1 VNFAKNGVL
10 YALFSLLLLFLPI
23 LIQEWSILP
32 ITFEQNLYRLPYFIF
47 LLGLV
52 LCWLFYNSREFNL
65 LIILGVSFWSF
76 QNYLWG
82 VALSTSQKILLF
94 DLLCVFI
101 PVNFAIF
108 NFLKERGILNQ
119 HGLKRLSFVAIQIAI
134 ITWLVVS
141 NKLSISNILD
151 VQLYPSYMSAI
162 KQPALIIMVISL
174 LVLITDWVIRG
185 SQLRYAWILI
195 LAAIML
201 ALHHVND
208 KQITTVYFILAG
220 IITITAIIIHSYHL
234 AYKDELTQLPSR
246 RALKQ
251 KLESLGKNY
260 TIAMADV
267 DHFKKLND
275 TYGHDVGDDVLKMLA
290 VHLSEVEGGG
300 TAYRYGGEEFAIVFP
315 GKDAKNAAVYLEALR
330 VKIDSTPF
338 VIRHKKRPRKKPE
351 QGNLVFS
358 TKQLHVTVSIGVSNK
373 KDSHLT
379 PQDVMKSADNELYK
393 AKKGGRNQVA
403 VY

>member
-1 VNFAKNGVL
+1 MNFAKNGVL

-174 LVLITDWVIRG
+174 LVLITDWVIHMHPGADGAALGATSHRDFETLAGLVATLEGGVLFNVGSAVILPEVFLKALSLARNLGHRVRRFTTVDLDFIRHYRPALNVVERPTRLGGRG
-185 SQLRYAWILI
+185 ISLVGQHEILVPL
-195 LAAIML
+195 LAAGL
-201 ALHHVND
+201 
-208 KQITTVYFILAG
+208 
-220 IITITAIIIHSYHL
+220 
-234 AYKDELTQLPSR
+234 
-246 RALKQ
+246 
-251 KLESLGKNY
+251 
-260 TIAMADV
+260 
-267 DHFKKLND
+267 
-275 TYGHDVGDDVLKMLA
+275 
-290 VHLSEVEGGG
+290 VER
-300 TAYRYGGEEFAIVFP
+300 TEEA
-315 GKDAKNAAVYLEALR
+315 
-330 VKIDSTPF
+330 
-338 VIRHKKRPRKKPE
+338 
-351 QGNLVFS
+351 
-358 TKQLHVTVSIGVSNK
+358 
-373 KDSHLT
+373 
-379 PQDVMKSADNELYK
+379 
-393 AKKGGRNQVA
+393 
-403 VY
+403 

>member
-1 VNFAKNGVL
+1 VNFAKNGIL
-10 YALFSLLLLFLPI
+10 YALFSLLILFLPL
-23 LIQEWSILP
+23 LIQEWTVLPTSI
-32 ITFEQNLYRLPYFIF
+32 EQNLYYLPYFIF
-47 LLGLV
+47 IIGLV

-65 LIILGVSFWSF
+65 LLILGASFWSL
-76 QNYLWG
+76 QNYLWDA
-82 VALSTSQKILLF
+82 ALSTTQKIILF

-119 HGLKRLSFVAIQIAI
+119 HGIKRLSYVAIQIAF

-141 NKLSISNILD
+141 NKSNISNLLD
-151 VQLYPSYMSAI
+151 VQIYPSYTSVI
-162 KQPALIIMVISL
+162 KQPALIIMVLSL
-174 LVLITDWVIRG
+174 FVLITDWVIRG

-220 IITITAIIIHSYHL
+220 IITISAIIIHSYNL

-251 KLESLGKNY
+251 KLESLGKTY
-260 TIAMADV
+260 AIAMADV

-290 VHLSEVEGGG
+290 VHLSEIEGGG
-300 TAYRYGGEEFAIVFP
+300 KAYRYGGEEFAIVFP
-315 GKDAKNAAVYLEALR
+315 EKNAKSAAVYLEGLR

-338 VIRHKKRPRKKPE
+338 VIRHKKRPRKKPDKSKTVSSE
-351 QGNLVFS
+351 
-358 TKQLHVTVSIGVSNK
+358 KQLNVTISIGVADK
-373 KDSHLT
+373 QERHIL
-379 PQDVMKSADNELYK
+379 PQDVMKSADKALYK
-393 AKKGGRNQVA
+393 AKKGGRNKVII
-403 VY
+403 

>member
-1 VNFAKNGVL
+1 VNFAKNGIL
-10 YALFSLLLLFLPI
+10 YALFSLLILFLPL
-23 LIQEWSILP
+23 LIQEWTVLPTSI
-32 ITFEQNLYRLPYFIF
+32 EQNLYYLPYFIF
-47 LLGLV
+47 IIGLV

-65 LIILGVSFWSF
+65 LLILGASFWSL
-76 QNYLWG
+76 QNYLWDA
-82 VALSTSQKILLF
+82 ALSTTQKIILF

-119 HGLKRLSFVAIQIAI
+119 HGIKRLSYVAIQIAF

-141 NKLSISNILD
+141 NKSNISNLLD
-151 VQLYPSYMSAI
+151 VQIYPSYTSVI
-162 KQPALIIMVISL
+162 KQPALIIMVLSL
-174 LVLITDWVIRG
+174 FVLITDWVIRG

-220 IITITAIIIHSYHL
+220 IITISAIIIHSYNL

-251 KLESLGKNY
+251 KLESLGKTY
-260 TIAMADV
+260 AIAMADV

-290 VHLSEVEGGG
+290 VHLSEIEGGG
-300 TAYRYGGEEFAIVFP
+300 KAYRYGGEEFAIVFP
-315 GKDAKNAAVYLEALR
+315 EKNAKSAAVYLEALR

-338 VIRHKKRPRKKPE
+338 VIRHKKRPRKKPDKGKTVSSE
-351 QGNLVFS
+351 
-358 TKQLHVTVSIGVSNK
+358 KQLNVTVSIGVADK
-373 KDSHLT
+373 QERHIL
-379 PQDVMKSADNELYK
+379 PQDVMKSADKALYK
-393 AKKGGRNQVA
+393 AKKGGRNKVII
-403 VY
+403 